1 MEKLKLTVICPGSQ
15 RKPGSNSGVLTSSL
29 HIFTPHKSRHSNT
42 VNQEFQNQTRDLHT
56 FLGGKYPPCTQA
68 HYSGKGPSSDGH
80 HDHQLQPPC
89 RLHGG
94 YSSVDTELQHLRSLP
109 PAPLSVIHLP
119 TTKDNHCTALK
130 HNRFI
135 LIYFWTLYTYPSYH
149 MCEVMFAS
157 PAQHCTCEISPC
169 WQV

>member
-1 MEKLKLTVICPGSQ
+1 MCRLEVNTPELEPGFLCDPGQITVSFSFSISQMEKLKLTVICPGSQ

-29 HIFTPHKSRHSNT
+29 HIFTPHKSRHANT

-56 FLGGKYPPCTQA
+56 FLGGKHPPCTQA

-135 LIYFWTLYTYPSYH
+135 LIYF
-149 MCEVMFAS
+149 
-157 PAQHCTCEISPC
+157 
-169 WQV
+169 